1 MSKARDALLSA
12 LEQRALDKYGP
23 AIVET
28 SASLRELIELVKMID
43 PVKRRTYWPLD
54 LSKLLYR
61 EQDGVC
67 PICRKPLR
75 ADIAVD
81 HIVPLAQGGDN
92 REENVQ
98 LVHEACNTAKSDQ
111 CEPELVIRY
120 LQSRLLSLPGAGIR

>member
-1 MSKARDALLSA
+1 MSNVRDALLSA
-12 LEQRALDKYGP
+12 LEQRALDKYGA
-23 AIVET
+23 AIQQT
-28 SASLRELIELVKMID
+28 SASLRELIELVKLID

-54 LSKLLYR
+54 LSKLLHR
-61 EQDGVC
+61 EQGGVC

-75 ADIAVD
+75 AEIAVD

-98 LVHEACNTAKSDQ
+98 LVHQDCNTVKSDQ

-120 LQSRLLSLPGAGIR
+120 LQSRLLSLPGSGVR